1 MIIYLY
7 GAFKNPDYLL
17 LQSKFYK
24 KRIEKKNTPQYVANS
39 SVSLKLL
46 LFASFF
52 EAAFLYNQLQKLW
65 EKLLFGQLHNV
76 EKQWAKLESS
86 YIMCLQHFIGERGNF

>member
-1 MIIYLY
+1 MKLKHLAKLAKWLGCAVVIYLY
-7 GAFKNPDYLL
+7 GAFKNPDHLL

-24 KRIEKKNTPQYVANS
+24 KRIEKKNTPQYVANC

-52 EAAFLYNQLQKLW
+52 DAAFLYNQLQKLW
-65 EKLLFGQLHNV
+65 EKLLFGQLCV
-76 EKQWAKLESS
+76 STS
-86 YIMCLQHFIGERGNF
+86 FPS